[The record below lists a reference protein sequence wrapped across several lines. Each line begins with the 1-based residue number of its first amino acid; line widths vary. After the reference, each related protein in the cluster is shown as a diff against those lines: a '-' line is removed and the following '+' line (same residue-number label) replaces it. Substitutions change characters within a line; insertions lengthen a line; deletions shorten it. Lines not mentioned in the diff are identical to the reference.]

1 MSTPT
6 ETPAWRALHNHRQTM
21 AQASIAQ
28 LFDADPQRFSRFSL
42 RLDGL
47 LLDYSKNL
55 VNAET
60 MRLLAALARE
70 RGLGE
75 HMQALFNG
83 GKINLTENRAV
94 LHTALRGE
102 EPVLVDGVDVIP
114 QIAAVLDRMQVFSDG
129 VRTGTINGHGGRR
142 YTDVVHIGI
151 GGSHLGP
158 QLATLAL
165 SPYAAGGPKVH
176 FVSNIDMAA
185 VQRTLARLE
194 PATTLVIVVSKT
206 FTTSETLANARTV
219 RDWLTAALGAAAAA
233 GQFVAVTANAQR
245 AAEFGIAA
253 ERTFPFWDWVGGRYS
268 LWSAV
273 GLPIA
278 LAIGMLRFREMLAGA
293 HAMDEHFRN
302 AAFEKNMPV
311 VLALLGIWYNNFFG
325 AASYAVLPYDESL
338 ALLPA
343 FLQQL
348 DMESC
353 GKSVHADGTPVDCD
367 TGMIIW
373 GAAGT
378 DAQHSFFQLLHQ
390 GTRLVPADFIAA
402 CQPHHTVEQHHAIL
416 MANFFAQTA
425 ALMNGAPDAANPHE
439 RFSGN
444 RPSNS
449 LLLDRLTPRSFGQ
462 LLALYEHKVF
472 VQSVVWGINAF
483 DQPGVELGKKLAA
496 RILPDLDD
504 NAPATGYDA
513 STNGL
518 IDFYKANRGAQFGEG
533 GPQ

>member
-1 MSTPT
+1 MSRLT
-6 ETPAWRALHNHRQTM
+6 EIPAWHALQSHRATM
-21 AQASIAQ
+21 VHANIAK
-28 LFDADPQRFSRFSL
+28 LFEADAQRFQHFSL

-55 VNAET
+55 VNRDT
-60 MRLLAALARE
+60 MHLLAELARA

-75 HMQALFNG
+75 RLRMLFSG
-83 GKINLTENRAV
+83 GKINVTENRAV

-102 EPVLVDGVDVIP
+102 QPVLVDGVDVMP
-114 QIAAVLDRMQVFSDG
+114 QVRATLDRMQAFSDG
-129 VRTGTINGHGGRR
+129 VRAGRIGGHGGRR
-142 YTDVVHIGI
+142 YTDVINIGI

-158 QLATLAL
+158 MLATRAL
-165 SPYAAGGPKVH
+165 VPYAAAGPRVH

-185 VQRTLARLE
+185 LQRTLAPLD

-206 FTTSETLANARTV
+206 FTTSETLANARSV
-219 RDWLTAALGAAAAA
+219 RDWLTRVVGTGSAR
-233 GQFVAVTANAQR
+233 QFVAVTANTQR
-245 AAEFGIAA
+245 AAEFGVA
-253 ERTFPFWDWVGGRYS
+253 EESIFPFWDWVGGRYS

-273 GLPIA
+273 GLSVA
-278 LAIGMLRFREMLAGA
+278 LAVGMDGFRDMLRGA
-293 HAMDEHFRN
+293 HEMDEHFRN
-302 AAFEKNMPV
+302 SAFEKSMPV
-311 VLALLGIWYNNFFG
+311 VLALLGVWYNNFFG
-325 AASYAVLPYDESL
+325 AASQAILPYDESL

-353 GKSVHADGTPVDCD
+353 GKSVCADGSAVDGD

-402 CQPHHTVEQHHAIL
+402 CQPHHTVEEHHAIL

-425 ALMNGAPDAANPHE
+425 ALMNGAPFADNPHD
-439 RFSGN
+439 RFPGN

-449 LLLDRLTPRSFGQ
+449 ILIDRLTPHSLGK

-472 VQSVVWGINAF
+472 VQSVIWGINAF

-504 NAPATGYDA
+504 NAPVSCYDA

-518 IDFYKANRGAQFGEG
+518 IDFYKANCGAQFRER